1 MISFKIIE
9 KINSERQPTEVI
21 MSLEQT
27 QSVFDRLCTEIA
39 PSHSWKNLYVLE
51 NGISV
56 VGWRVRAPSCA
67 TYAAHGCKARVDKYF
82 QDLFT
87 KQDRPVIELR
97 LSHTY
102 TTA

>member
-9 KINSERQPTEVI
+9 KINSVRQPTEVI

-39 PSHSWKNLYVLE
+39 PPHSWKNLYVFE
-51 NGISV
+51 NGIFV
-56 VGWRVRAPSCA
+56 VRWRVEAPSGA
-67 TYAAHGCKARVDKYF
+67 TYAPHVCKARVDKYF
-82 QDLFT
+82 QDLYT
-87 KQDRPVIELR
+87 KQDRPVVELR

>member
-9 KINSERQPTEVI
+9 RINSVRQPTEVI
-21 MSLEQT
+21 MSFEQT

-39 PSHSWKNLYVLE
+39 PSHSWKNLWVIE
-51 NGISV
+51 NGICV
-56 VGWRVRAPSCA
+56 VGWRLYAPTGF
-67 TYAAHGCKARVDKYF
+67 TYAAHSCKARVDKYF

-87 KQDRPVIELR
+87 RQDRPVIELR